1 MKTKL
6 MMLLTGLAAAGFL
19 VGYAICDT
27 RCRRSTLK
35 REKDDL
41 SRWEGEGGPPAP
53 DMDMDGA
60 EPSAA

>member
-6 MMLLTGLAAAGFL
+6 MMALTGLAATGFL
-19 VGYAICDT
+19 VGYAISDA
-27 RCRRSTLK
+27 RCRRVTLK

-41 SRWEGEGGPPAP
+41 SRWEGEGGPAAP
-53 DMDMDGA
+53 GMDGA

>member
-6 MMLLTGLAAAGFL
+6 MVVLTGLAAAGFL
-19 VGYAICDT
+19 VGYAISDA
-27 RCRRSTLK
+27 RCRRTTLK

-53 DMDMDGA
+53 DMDGA